1 MLISFIRT
9 VILYIALI
17 LGVRVTGKRQLGDLE
32 PAELIVTILI
42 TELAA
47 VPLQDPDA
55 PLLNSIISIL
65 ALVCLEI
72 LLTAL
77 STKSPLFNKILQ
89 GKFSVLIRDG
99 KIDQKEMKKSDVT
112 YDELSE
118 AIRQNG
124 GLSAEEV
131 RWGVMEP
138 SGNVSII
145 LKKDM
150 TAGDIP
156 TPLILQGKYLKKNLK
171 KVNLSRAEV
180 ERFISQ
186 KGLTPKDVYV
196 LAIADEKFTLIPK
209 EKENNQ

>member
-65 ALVCLEI
+65 ALICLEI
-72 LLTAL
+72 LLTAF
-77 STKSPLFNKILQ
+77 STKSPLFNKLLQ

-99 KIDQKEMKKSDVT
+99 EIDQREMKRSDVT

-124 GLSAEEV
+124 ALSPDEV
-131 RWGVMEP
+131 RWGIMEP

-145 LKKDM
+145 LKKDV

-171 KVNLSRAEV
+171 KLGLQKEEIETFLA
-180 ERFISQ
+180 Q
-186 KGLTPKDVYV
+186 KGLTLKDVYV
-196 LAIADEKFTLIPK
+196 LALADGKFTLVRK
-209 EKENNQ
+209 EKENI

>member
-72 LLTAL
+72 LLTAF
-77 STKSPLFNKILQ
+77 STKSPIFNKILQ
-89 GKFSVLIRDG
+89 GRFSILIRDG
-99 KIDQKEMKKSDVT
+99 KIDQKEMKKADVT
-112 YDELSE
+112 YDELTE

-131 RWGVMEP
+131 RWGVMET

-150 TAGDIP
+150 TAGDLPSPI
-156 TPLILQGKYLKKNLK
+156 ILQGKYLKKNLK
-171 KVNLSRAEV
+171 KANLTRAET
-180 ERFISQ
+180 EAFLAK
-186 KGLTPKDVYV
+186 KGLRPRDVYV
-196 LAIADEKFTLIPK
+196 LTLANGKFTLIPK
-209 EKENNQ
+209 EKEQD

>member
-65 ALVCLEI
+65 ALICLEI
-72 LLTAL
+72 LLTAF
-77 STKSPLFNKILQ
+77 STKSPLFNKLLQ

-99 KIDQKEMKKSDVT
+99 EIDQREMKRSDVT

-124 GLSAEEV
+124 ALSPDEV
-131 RWGVMEP
+131 RWGIMEP

-145 LKKDM
+145 LKKDV

-171 KVNLSRAEV
+171 KLGLQKEEIEA
-180 ERFISQ
+180 FLAQ
-186 KGLTPKDVYV
+186 KGLTLKDVYV
-196 LAIADEKFTLIPK
+196 LALADGKFTLVRK
-209 EKENNQ
+209 EKENI